1 MNLSR
6 TAVSSCGAAFS
17 VWHSLLHLTQHFTAL
32 SAELTR
38 SHSNPRSIP
47 DSSCQIQCL
56 IYMLIALC
64 HSACE
69 KSYRCG
75 DHVPLKCLRCCRDT
89 LGVMLGGW
97 PLLGGLLQVS
107 SICGLNE
114 AQTASLPKCRL
125 ISLSFSRVAFWK
137 LQDWP
142 GVASEIKA
150 FTQGPV
156 SFEQLFSFKKWNLQV
171 IFV

>member
-6 TAVSSCGAAFS
+6 TP
-17 VWHSLLHLTQHFTAL
+17 H
-32 SAELTR
+32 
-38 SHSNPRSIP
+38 
-47 DSSCQIQCL
+47 
-56 IYMLIALC
+56 C

-75 DHVPLKCLRCCRDT
+75 AHVPLKCLTCCRDT
-89 LGVMLGGW
+89 VGVMLGGR

-114 AQTASLPKCRL
+114 AQTALLPKCRL

-150 FTQGPV
+150 FPLRNEIFRLSLSKHTKCGQYVKQKTMIMIREWANTSVTARHMVESKDWV
-156 SFEQLFSFKKWNLQV
+156 SPGWLLCWCPSAGWW
-171 IFV
+171 